1 MHSADNELEG
11 AKAIA
16 MSKYLHRVVASFY
29 CPVVPRSYLMPLLSV
44 QGRINNGL
52 ISKCSRPAAG
62 VPQTR
67 RDSLR
72 ENGSI

>member
-52 ISKCSRPAAG
+52 ISKCSQPAA
-62 VPQTR
+62 
-67 RDSLR
+67 
-72 ENGSI
+72 